1 MTKFY
6 KSTNYLWIVSRLL
19 LILLFSI
26 TILSRIKETDLSD
39 IIVNSVFLVLI
50 FSMISLAIIG
60 ILKKNA
66 HYSLH
71 FVVGILTTLFGILM
85 SYLLLTLGETEYP
98 IHIEIAFQLLP
109 LWIVLYGIYELNNGI
124 NLLKIKRN

>member
-1 MTKFY
+1 LTKFY